1 MARYLTKIAISNLRN
16 IKMIKEIDFITERL
30 VIFDG
35 PNGYGKSTVFDAIEL
50 LLTGRLNHFYEKT
63 YNRGVESLKTIAN
76 DDTKP
81 TIITGTFTDGE
92 NKFEISRIIE
102 WGNNIKNII
111 QYKKDNTEEII
122 SEEYLNN
129 ILHIDQNIF
138 DIGMYISQS
147 DSLNFLQRKYK
158 DRKNTFTS
166 IIKTSEIEEKDE
178 ILKKISNKLNNNIQ
192 IKKEAIE
199 KEINAE
205 KQNQQ
210 KIESKISKI
219 TTHSS
224 ELTYS
229 RLVVA
234 KEFDFDKKNID
245 INIPFLV
252 YEKKLSDIKKYIDA
266 GDDYLNIIYNN
277 SIDKLFEIT
286 DNQFKAC
293 YYREWISYFNT
304 KHSKYKDLIELQ
316 EIRRN
321 LTSKKGLFINPF
333 FQETHSD
340 IYEIY
345 KDKLRDIEILKERM
359 STRDRKISQLVNQRK
374 SLSEEH
380 KNNGILDQEQC
391 PYCGVEHKNLD
402 EAFEALSDKLEKL
415 QENDSTELKKA
426 QTKLESFIYD
436 LLLPE
441 IDKLLNSEMLN
452 IGNYKKV
459 QSQFQEDISTL
470 LTVGEKFGID
480 TFIYNKQD
488 KVDFSDAFKNFKF
501 KVENQKKS
509 VSKNLSKEEMQVLNR
524 VHKEI
529 YTENKLNITT
539 YDIERKLEYIKNQY
553 DNDLFS
559 QKKISENKI
568 KNMESIFNAFVKKSD
583 RMASELDELRDK
595 RKKALNKYQ
604 SNFIA
609 EIKIALYVI
618 SGRIIQTFPL
628 GIGINMETNEN
639 QLLFRVENKQEDI
652 FNVLSTGQ
660 LNGLIISIL
669 LAVRKT
675 FFDADALDVILID
688 DPLQSIDDL
697 SAHSFVD
704 LLGEE
709 FSESQ
714 VFLSTHEVDKSS
726 LFSYK
731 YRQLRIAY
739 KRVNMQDEFLKKNTE

>member
-92 NKFEISRIIE
+92 NKFDISRIIE

-122 SEEYLNN
+122 SEEDLNN

-192 IKKEAIE
+192 IKKEAIK
-199 KEINAE
+199 KEINVE

-252 YEKKLSDIKKYIDA
+252 YEKKLGDIKKYIDA

-340 IYEIY
+340 IYGIY
-345 KDKLRDIEILKERM
+345 KDKLRDIENLKERM

-470 LTVGEKFGID
+470 LTVGEKFGIN

-583 RMASELDELRDK
+583 RMVSELDELRDK

-628 GIGINMETNEN
+628 GLGINMETNEN

>member
-1 MARYLTKIAISNLRN
+1 
-16 IKMIKEIDFITERL
+16 
-30 VIFDG
+30 
-35 PNGYGKSTVFDAIEL
+35 
-50 LLTGRLNHFYEKT
+50 
-63 YNRGVESLKTIAN
+63 
-76 DDTKP
+76 
-81 TIITGTFTDGE
+81 
-92 NKFEISRIIE
+92 
-102 WGNNIKNII
+102 
-111 QYKKDNTEEII
+111 
-122 SEEYLNN
+122 
-129 ILHIDQNIF
+129 
-138 DIGMYISQS
+138 
-147 DSLNFLQRKYK
+147 
-158 DRKNTFTS
+158 
-166 IIKTSEIEEKDE
+166 
-178 ILKKISNKLNNNIQ
+178 
-192 IKKEAIE
+192 
-199 KEINAE
+199 INAE

-529 YTENKLNITT
+529 YTENK
-539 YDIERKLEYIKNQY
+539 
-553 DNDLFS
+553 
-559 QKKISENKI
+559 
-568 KNMESIFNAFVKKSD
+568 
-583 RMASELDELRDK
+583 
-595 RKKALNKYQ
+595 
-604 SNFIA
+604 
-609 EIKIALYVI
+609 
-618 SGRIIQTFPL
+618 
-628 GIGINMETNEN
+628 
-639 QLLFRVENKQEDI
+639 
-652 FNVLSTGQ
+652 
-660 LNGLIISIL
+660 
-669 LAVRKT
+669 
-675 FFDADALDVILID
+675 
-688 DPLQSIDDL
+688 
-697 SAHSFVD
+697 
-704 LLGEE
+704 
-709 FSESQ
+709 
-714 VFLSTHEVDKSS
+714 
-726 LFSYK
+726 
-731 YRQLRIAY
+731 
-739 KRVNMQDEFLKKNTE
+739 